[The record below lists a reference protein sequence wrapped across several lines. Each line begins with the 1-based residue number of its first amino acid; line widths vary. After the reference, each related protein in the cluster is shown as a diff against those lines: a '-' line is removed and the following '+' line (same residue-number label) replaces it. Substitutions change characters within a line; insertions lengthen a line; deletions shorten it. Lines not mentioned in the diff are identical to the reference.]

1 MPGATDLLDIII
13 GLVSIPLGILAGH
26 GAVRLFNRI
35 PDGWYWEEGEIPE
48 DQLKRKDQRL
58 RDHPWIWFFSAFF
71 LMAALKLGTE
81 DWMFALPAF
90 AAIWILV
97 ILILADIKTMI
108 LPDQLIALLALTG
121 FGFIPYH
128 EGFLPPVFGLLL
140 GLIPMMLIYGIGRL
154 VTKDEV
160 MGFGDV
166 KLMAALGF
174 ILGPAGILFTL
185 AAGFLASGIYY
196 GTLLMM
202 RKLRLRD
209 EGPLGP
215 FLAGAAIL
223 YLLLYKD
230 LHLILSV
237 I

>member
-1 MPGATDLLDIII
+1 MLEASDLLDIIL
-13 GLVSIPLGILAGH
+13 GLLSVPLGILAGH
-26 GAVRLFNRI
+26 SAVRIFNRI
-35 PDGWYWEEGEIPE
+35 PDSWYWEEGEIPE
-48 DQLKRKDQRL
+48 EQLKRKDKRL
-58 RDHPWIWFFSAFF
+58 KDHPWIWFFSAFF
-71 LMAALKLGTE
+71 LLASLKLTSE

-108 LPDQLIALLALTG
+108 LPDQLVALLALTG

-128 EGFLPPVFGLLL
+128 EGVLPPIL
-140 GLIPMMLIYGIGRL
+140 GLTMGLVPMLLIYGIGRL
-154 VTKDEV
+154 VVREEV

-166 KLMAALGF
+166 KLMGALGF

-185 AAGFLASGIYY
+185 AVGFLASGLYY

-202 RKLRLRD
+202 RRLRLQD